1 MLDAQAALSY
11 RLGITVDKHKSY
23 FLLPHFCERMN
34 DAKSLFRDEGKCA
47 KRVLQNFI
55 LEVLEGM
62 EITVKLVKKKPGK
75 NYSYFL
81 RLPFPHPEKKQGI
94 RFAFPLC
101 FFAMKYS

>member
-1 MLDAQAALSY
+1 MALSY
-11 RLGITVDKHKSY
+11 RLGISVDKHKSY

-55 LEVLEGM
+55 LEVLEVM
-62 EITVKLVKKKPGK
+62 EITVKLVKKKPGE

-81 RLPFPHPEKKQGI
+81 SRKEAGDIICLPPM
-94 RFAFPLC
+94 